1 MHKLKFFAEGCG
13 GWGATIGT
21 ARVATYKVE
30 RSPNGGLQVFKQI
43 VGLLIK

>member
-1 MHKLKFFAEGCG
+1 MNTSDEEEWGKFSDEMG
-13 GWGATIGT
+13 
-21 ARVATYKVE
+21 TYKVE